1 MKNILAI
8 QSHVVY
14 GHAGNSAAEFPM
26 RRLGA
31 NVWPLN
37 TVQFSNHTQYG
48 KWTGCVMPPS
58 HLTEIVQGIAA
69 IDKLHTCDAVLS
81 GYLGSAEQG
90 EHILG
95 IVRQVKAANPQAK
108 YFCDPVMGH
117 PEKGCIVAPG
127 VAEFHVRHGLPASD
141 IIAPNLVELEIL
153 CEHAVN
159 NVEEAVL
166 AAREL
171 IAQGPQIV
179 LVKHLARAGYSR
191 DRFEMLLVTA
201 DEAWHISRP
210 LVDFGM
216 RQPVGVGDVT
226 SGLLLVKLL
235 QGATLQE
242 ALEHVTAA
250 VYEIMVTTKAMQEY
264 ELHCFGGC
272 SGSYCQ
278 TRTLLQRN
286 KALKYLI
293 SAHNDLWA
301 DGYYFKPSAD
311 SASCT
316 SGRSAIRCINA
327 AMCSNPSRFSF
338 TAYAQRRTVNR

>member
-8 QSHVVY
+8 QSHVVF

-26 RRLGA
+26 RRLGV

-58 HLTEIVQGIAA
+58 HLSEVVQGIAD
-69 IDKLHTCDAVLS
+69 IDQLKRCDAVLS

-95 IVRQVKAANPQAK
+95 IVRQVKAANPAAK

-127 VAEFHVRHGLPASD
+127 VA
-141 IIAPNLVELEIL
+141 PNLVELEIL
-153 CEHAVN
+153 CEHPVN
-159 NVEEAVL
+159 SVEEAVS
-166 AAREL
+166 ASREL
-171 IAQGPQIV
+171 IAQGPEVV
-179 LVKHLARAGYSR
+179 LVKHLARAGLSQ
-191 DRFEMLLVTA
+191 DRFEMLLVTK
-201 DEAWHISRP
+201 DDAWHISRP
-210 LVDFGM
+210 LVDFGL

-235 QGATLQE
+235 QGATMRD

-250 VYEIMVTTKAMQEY
+250 VYEIMIATKEMQEY
-264 ELHCFGGC
+264 ELQVVAAQDRIAKPEHYF
-272 SGSYCQ
+272 SA
-278 TRTLLQRN
+278 TRL
-286 KALKYLI
+286 
-293 SAHNDLWA
+293 
-301 DGYYFKPSAD
+301 
-311 SASCT
+311 
-316 SGRSAIRCINA
+316 
-327 AMCSNPSRFSF
+327 
-338 TAYAQRRTVNR
+338 

>member
-8 QSHVVY
+8 QSHVVF

-48 KWTGCVMPPS
+48 KWTGSVMPAS
-58 HLTEIVQGIAA
+58 HLSEIVQGIAD
-69 IDKLHTCDAVLS
+69 IGQLRRCDAVLS

-90 EHILG
+90 EHILS
-95 IVRQVKAANPQAK
+95 IVRQVKAANPNAK

-127 VAEFHVRHGLPASD
+127 VAEFHTRYAMPASD
-141 IIAPNLVELEIL
+141 IIAPNLIELEIL
-153 CEHAVN
+153 SGHSVN
-159 NVEEAVL
+159 NVEEAV
-166 AAREL
+166 ATAREL

-179 LVKHLARAGYSR
+179 LVKHLARAGYQQ

-201 DEAWHISRP
+201 DEAWHIHRP
-210 LVDFGM
+210 LVDFGE

-235 QGATLQE
+235 QGATLRE

-250 VYEIMVTTKAMQEY
+250 VYDIMVVTKRMEEY
-264 ELHCFGGC
+264 EL
-272 SGSYCQ
+272 Q
-278 TRTLLQRN
+278 LVAAQ
-286 KALKYLI
+286 
-293 SAHNDLWA
+293 
-301 DGYYFKPSAD
+301 DGIAKPEHY
-311 SASCT
+311 
-316 SGRSAIRCINA
+316 
-327 AMCSNPSRFSF
+327 F
-338 TAYAQRRTVNR
+338 TAVKL

>member
-8 QSHVVY
+8 QSHVVF

-48 KWTGCVMPPS
+48 KWTGCV
-58 HLTEIVQGIAA
+58 
-69 IDKLHTCDAVLS
+69 
-81 GYLGSAEQG
+81 
-90 EHILG
+90 
-95 IVRQVKAANPQAK
+95 VKAANPQAK

-127 VAEFHVRHGLPASD
+127 VAEFHARYALPASD
-141 IIAPNLVELEIL
+141 IIAPNLIELEML
-153 CEHAVN
+153 CGHPVN
-159 NVEEAVL
+159 SINEAVV

-171 IAQGPQIV
+171 IAQGPEVV
-179 LVKHLARAGYSR
+179 LIKHLARAAKSMAC
-191 DRFEMLLVTA
+191 FEMLLVTQS
-201 DEAWHISRP
+201 EAWHISRP

-235 QGATLQE
+235 QGASLRD

-250 VYEIMVTTKAMQEY
+250 VYEIMLTTKEMGEY
-264 ELHCFGGC
+264 EL
-272 SGSYCQ
+272 Q
-278 TRTLLQRN
+278 VV
-286 KALKYLI
+286 
-293 SAHNDLWA
+293 
-301 DGYYFKPSAD
+301 
-311 SASCT
+311 
-316 SGRSAIRCINA
+316 A
-327 AMCSNPSRFSF
+327 AQDRIARPEHLFRA
-338 TAYAQRRTVNR
+338 TEV

>member
-8 QSHVVY
+8 QSHVVF

-48 KWTGCVMPPS
+48 KWMGSVMPPA
-58 HLTEIVQGIAA
+58 HLTEVVQGIAA
-69 IDKLHTCDAVLS
+69 IDQLQRCDAVLS

-127 VAEFHVRHGLPASD
+127 VAEFHLRHALPASD
-141 IIAPNLVELEIL
+141 IIAPNLIELEIL
-153 CEHAVN
+153 CEHVVN
-159 NVEEAVL
+159 SVQEAVA

-171 IAQGPQIV
+171 IAKGPQIV
-179 LVKHLARAGYSR
+179 LVKHLARAGLSM
-191 DRFEMLLVTA
+191 DRFEMLLVTPQ
-201 DEAWHISRP
+201 EAWHISRP
-210 LVDFGM
+210 LVDFGA

-235 QGATLQE
+235 QGTPVRE

-250 VYEIMVTTKAMQEY
+250 VYEIMLTTHGMQEY
-264 ELHCFGGC
+264 ELQVVAAQDRIAKPEHLF
-272 SGSYCQ
+272 SA
-278 TRTLLQRN
+278 TLL
-286 KALKYLI
+286 
-293 SAHNDLWA
+293 
-301 DGYYFKPSAD
+301 
-311 SASCT
+311 
-316 SGRSAIRCINA
+316 
-327 AMCSNPSRFSF
+327 
-338 TAYAQRRTVNR
+338 

>member
-1 MKNILAI
+1 MNNILAI
-8 QSHVVY
+8 QSHVVF

-48 KWTGCVMPPS
+48 QWTGCVMPPA

-69 IDKLHTCDAVLS
+69 IDQLKRCDAVLS

-127 VAEFHVRHGLPASD
+127 VAEFHQRHALPASD
-141 IIAPNLVELEIL
+141 IIAPNLIELEIL
-153 CEHAVN
+153 AGRDVKDVN
-159 NVEEAVL
+159 DAVL
-166 AAREL
+166 ASREL
-171 IAQGPQIV
+171 IAQGPEIV
-179 LVKHLARAGYSR
+179 LVKHLARVGYSA

-201 DEAWHISRP
+201 EDAWHISRP
-210 LVDFGM
+210 LIDFGA
-216 RQPVGVGDVT
+216 RHPVGVGDVT

-235 QGATLQE
+235 QGASPRD

-250 VYEIMVTTKAMQEY
+250 VYEIMVTTKEMGEY
-264 ELHCFGGC
+264 ELQVVAAQDRIAKPEYCF
-272 SGSYCQ
+272 
-278 TRTLLQRN
+278 
-286 KALKYLI
+286 
-293 SAHNDLWA
+293 SATQL
-301 DGYYFKPSAD
+301 
-311 SASCT
+311 
-316 SGRSAIRCINA
+316 
-327 AMCSNPSRFSF
+327 
-338 TAYAQRRTVNR
+338 

>member
-191 DRFEMLLVTA
+191 DRFEMLLV
-201 DEAWHISRP
+201 
-210 LVDFGM
+210 
-216 RQPVGVGDVT
+216 
-226 SGLLLVKLL
+226 KLL

-264 ELHCFGGC
+264 ELQVVAAQDRIAKPEHYF
-272 SGSYCQ
+272 
-278 TRTLLQRN
+278 
-286 KALKYLI
+286 
-293 SAHNDLWA
+293 SATKL
-301 DGYYFKPSAD
+301 
-311 SASCT
+311 
-316 SGRSAIRCINA
+316 
-327 AMCSNPSRFSF
+327 
-338 TAYAQRRTVNR
+338 

>member
-8 QSHVVY
+8 QSHVVF

-48 KWTGCVMPPS
+48 QWTGCVMPAN
-58 HLTEIVQGIAA
+58 HLSDIVQGIAD
-69 IDKLHTCDAVLS
+69 IGQLQRCDAVLS

-90 EHILG
+90 EQILD
-95 IVRQVKAANPQAK
+95 IVRQVKAANPAAK

-127 VAEFHVRHGLPASD
+127 VAEFHTRHAMPASD
-141 IIAPNLVELEIL
+141 IIAPNLIELEIL
-153 CEHAVN
+153 TGHAVN
-159 NVEEAVL
+159 SVDQAVS

-179 LVKHLARAGYSR
+179 LIKHLARAGYR
-191 DRFEMLLVTA
+191 LDKFEMLLVTA
-201 DEAWHISRP
+201 DEALHISRP
-210 LVDFGM
+210 LVDFGA

-235 QGATLQE
+235 QGAPLRQ

-250 VYEIMVTTKAMQEY
+250 VYGVMAVTKEMKEY
-264 ELHCFGGC
+264 EL
-272 SGSYCQ
+272 Q
-278 TRTLLQRN
+278 VVAAQDQI
-286 KALKYLI
+286 A
-293 SAHNDLWA
+293 
-301 DGYYFKPSAD
+301 KPEM
-311 SASCT
+311 
-316 SGRSAIRCINA
+316 R
-327 AMCSNPSRFSF
+327 F
-338 TAYAQRRTVNR
+338 TASVV

>member
-1 MKNILAI
+1 MNNILAI
-8 QSHVVY
+8 QSHVVF

-48 KWTGCVMPPS
+48 QWTGCVMPPA

-69 IDKLHTCDAVLS
+69 IDQLKRCDAVLS

-108 YFCDPVMGH
+108 FFCDPVMGH

-127 VAEFHVRHGLPASD
+127 VAEFHKRYAMPASD
-141 IIAPNLVELEIL
+141 IIAPNLIELEIL
-153 CEHAVN
+153 AGRDVKD
-159 NVEEAVL
+159 VADAVL

-171 IAQGPQIV
+171 IAQGPEIV
-179 LVKHLARAGYSR
+179 LVKHLARAGYSQV
-191 DRFEMLLVTA
+191 RFEMLLVTA
-201 DEAWHISRP
+201 GEAWHISRP
-210 LVDFGM
+210 LIDFGA
-216 RQPVGVGDVT
+216 RHPVGVGDVT

-235 QGATLQE
+235 QGATLRD

-250 VYEIMVTTKAMQEY
+250 VYEIMVTTKEMGEY
-264 ELHCFGGC
+264 ELQVVAAQDRIANPVHCF
-272 SGSYCQ
+272 
-278 TRTLLQRN
+278 
-286 KALKYLI
+286 
-293 SAHNDLWA
+293 SATQL
-301 DGYYFKPSAD
+301 
-311 SASCT
+311 
-316 SGRSAIRCINA
+316 
-327 AMCSNPSRFSF
+327 
-338 TAYAQRRTVNR
+338 

>member
-8 QSHVVY
+8 QSHVVF

-48 KWTGCVMPPS
+48 QWTGSVMPAS
-58 HLTEIVQGIAA
+58 HLSDIVQGIAN
-69 IDKLHTCDAVLS
+69 IDKLKHCDAILS

-90 EHILG
+90 EHILS
-95 IVRQVKAANPQAK
+95 IVRQVKAANPAAK

-127 VAEFHVRHGLPASD
+127 VAEYHTRYALPASD
-141 IIAPNLVELEIL
+141 IIAPNMVELEIL
-153 CEHAVN
+153 CGHSVN
-159 NVEEAVL
+159 SVKEAVV

-171 IAQGPQIV
+171 IVMGPQIV
-179 LVKHLARAGYSR
+179 LVKHLAKAGFR
-191 DRFEMLLVTA
+191 VENFEMLLVTA
-201 DEAWHISRP
+201 DEAWHIHRP
-210 LVDFGM
+210 LVDFGE

-235 QGATLQE
+235 QGATLRV

-250 VYEIMVTTKAMQEY
+250 VYDIMLMTKNRQEY
-264 ELHCFGGC
+264 ELQLVAAQESIVTPEHFF
-272 SGSYCQ
+272 SAV
-278 TRTLLQRN
+278 
-286 KALKYLI
+286 AL
-293 SAHNDLWA
+293 
-301 DGYYFKPSAD
+301 
-311 SASCT
+311 
-316 SGRSAIRCINA
+316 
-327 AMCSNPSRFSF
+327 
-338 TAYAQRRTVNR
+338 